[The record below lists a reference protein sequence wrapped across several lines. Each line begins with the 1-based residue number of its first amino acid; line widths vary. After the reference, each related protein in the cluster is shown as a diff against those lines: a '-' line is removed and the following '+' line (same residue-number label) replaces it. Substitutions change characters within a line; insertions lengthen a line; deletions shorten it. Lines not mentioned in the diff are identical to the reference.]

1 MMADSS
7 EQPAMERPAG
17 EHPAVEVAR
26 RFLEAIVWGQHSTIW
41 ELLSSDGR
49 DVVLEAGAR
58 RGLDAVQA
66 ARIRQ
71 GTSNPEEQDAFLTGL
86 LHGLRVDFSSVELET
101 VAPLSDVI
109 ELVDDRYQVTLEC
122 PASFGSG
129 GWAAGS
135 MVISERRSPSGVTSW
150 LVDRVNPLVSRS
162 E

>member
-1 MMADSS
+1 M
-7 EQPAMERPAG
+7 

-26 RFLEAIVWGQHSTIW
+26 KFLEAIVWGRHLTVW

-71 GTSNPEEQDAFLTGL
+71 GTSQREEQDAFLTGL
-86 LHGLRVDFSSVELET
+86 LHGLRVDFSSVELEQ
-101 VAPLSDVI
+101 VAPLSEVI
-109 ELVDDRYQVTLEC
+109 ELADGVCEVVLEC

-135 MVISERRSPSGVTSW
+135 MVISERRTADGVSTW

>member
-1 MMADSS
+1 MTTDPSTVH
-7 EQPAMERPAG
+7 PVG

-26 RFLEAIVWGQHSTIW
+26 RFLEAVVWGQHLTVW
-41 ELLSSDGR
+41 ELLSPDGK

-71 GTSNPEEQDAFLTGL
+71 GTSEPEEQDAFLTGL

-109 ELVDDRYQVTLEC
+109 ELADGRAEVTLEC

-135 MVISERRSPSGVTSW
+135 MVVSEQRSADGVASW
-150 LVDRVNPLVSRS
+150 LVDRVNPLVSRG

>member
-1 MMADSS
+1 MVD
-7 EQPAMERPAG
+7 PAPVHSGG
-17 EHPAVEVAR
+17 EHPAVDIAR
-26 RFLEAIVWGQHSTIW
+26 RFLEAIVWGKHLTVW
-41 ELLSSDGR
+41 ELLSPDGR
-49 DVVLEAGAR
+49 EVVLEAGAR

-71 GTSNPEEQDAFLTGL
+71 GTSEPEEQDAFLTGL

-101 VAPLSDVI
+101 VAPLSDVV
-109 ELVDDRYQVTLEC
+109 ELADGRVEVSLEC
-122 PASFGSG
+122 PASFGSA

-135 MVISERRSPSGVTSW
+135 MVVSEQRSLEGVASW